1 MFPCN
6 PRYIEVYISTKR
18 EMQRHLSL
26 RKEMIRLRRELGSTA
41 EERELDYTR
50 GSSAEREKGESSPM
64 VCVCVCSL
72 RCLHFTIAVCCWEH
86 DPAVYSF
93 HVREVMIADVN
104 DVSPPFHRSG

>member
-64 VCVCVCSL
+64 VCVCVFFEVPSFYHCCLLLGTRPCCLQLSRKGSDDC
-72 RCLHFTIAVCCWEH
+72 RC
-86 DPAVYSF
+86 
-93 HVREVMIADVN
+93 
-104 DVSPPFHRSG
+104 